1 MKNFFGD
8 SIERFM
14 STHPV
19 LSQFGKD
26 KFGVS
31 TPASPDYNAN
41 CQDMVSLIIQYIFIV
56 IAVYLAMKCKNNGNI
71 SFVQIILAILFAP
84 FYIFYRIIKPCI

>member
-1 MKNFFGD
+1 MNQLFGD

-14 STHPV
+14 TSHPII
-19 LSQFGKD
+19 SQFGKD

-31 TPASPDYNAN
+31 TPASPDYNMN
-41 CQDMVSLIIQYIFIV
+41 YQDMNSLIIQYIFII

-84 FYIFYRIIKPCI
+84 FYILYRFLKPCI

>member
-1 MKNFFGD
+1 MNQLFGD

-19 LSQFGKD
+19 LSQLKKD

-31 TPASPDYNAN
+31 TPASPDYNIN
-41 CQDMVSLIIQYIFIV
+41 YQDMNSLIIQYIFII

-84 FYIFYRIIKPCI
+84 FYILYRFLKPCI